1 MYLNTNQFPA
11 LPFCG
16 PRYKPHGERGL
27 SKHYHLRFDPKL
39 GNGVCAIRRIMF
51 NALQST
57 FETQHDIDLELQDS
71 MSNPMTF
78 LDEMQGDTMYFHQ
91 EMYQ

>member
-1 MYLNTNQFPA
+1 
-11 LPFCG
+11 
-16 PRYKPHGERGL
+16 
-27 SKHYHLRFDPKL
+27 
-39 GNGVCAIRRIMF
+39 MF